1 MPVIPN
7 SVSLTGTSVDILN
20 AIRNSASTNYR
31 DYVPEANNTAQSVR
45 EIGAVIMQYPALQN
59 EFLSALVNRI
69 GMVLITSKMY
79 SNPWTAFKRGY
90 LEFGENIEEIFVN
103 IAKPF
108 QYDVNTAEN
117 EVFKREIP
125 DVRAAF
131 HTLNYQ
137 KFYKATIQ
145 NRQLRQAF
153 LSWAGIE
160 DLIAKIV
167 DSMYTAA
174 ANDEFLTMKYLLA
187 RHILNGQLFPTQISS
202 VTSGNMKAIVS
213 DIKTIS
219 NKMTFMSDTYNM
231 TGVETHTPKDDQYII
246 VNSSFDAVMDVEVLA
261 AAFNMSKADFVG
273 HRVLID
279 NFGALDNDRLNY
291 LFANDPNYTA
301 LTSDEI
307 TALNA
312 IPAVLVDRDFFMIFD
327 NLSEFTEQFN
337 GQGLYWNYWY
347 HVWKTFSVSPFAN
360 CTVFVPGA
368 PGVTSVTVSPSTASS
383 VAGQTVQYKADVVTT
398 NFASKAV
405 EWSATTKPPVGTCS
419 SASASATSLT
429 VTYGAGKTVAKDSLT
444 GYKFSISDTQYTVT
458 GNTAKTG
465 SSSGT
470 STVTITPGLA
480 AQISASTDI
489 NMTGQ
494 NKPEWAVIN
503 RSGLL
508 SLSSDFPGTGWL
520 VRSLAK
526 STADPTVTG
535 YGDCN
540 VVG

>member
-20 AIRNSASTNYR
+20 AIRNSATTNYR
-31 DYVPEANNTAQSVR
+31 DYVPEATNSAQSVR

-117 EVFKREIP
+117 EVFKRETP

-187 RHILNGQLFPTQISS
+187 RHILNGQLYPTQISS

-231 TGVETHTPKDDQYII
+231 SGVETHTPKDDQYII

-360 CTVFVPGA
+360 CTVFVPGT

-383 VAGQTVQYKADVVTT
+383 VAGQNVQYSADVVTA

-405 EWSATTKPPVGTCS
+405 NWSATVTPPRGTVS

-429 VTYGAGKTVAKDSLT
+429 VTYGSGETVAKDALV
-444 GYKFSISDTQYTVT
+444 GFDVFIYDTAYPITS
-458 GNTAKTG
+458 NTAKT
-465 SSSGT
+465 SASEGT
-470 STVTITPGLA
+470 STVTIGIPLES
-480 AQISASTDI
+480 QVDEPVDFVPLSAT
-489 NMTGQ
+489 
-494 NKPEWAVIN
+494 KPDWATIN

-508 SLSSDFPGTGWL
+508 RISADFPGVGWT
-520 VRSLAK
+520 VGV
-526 STADPTVTG
+526 TADSVVDPSVYG
-535 YGDCN
+535 YAECS
-540 VVG
+540 VV

>member
-31 DYVPEANNTAQSVR
+31 DYVPEANNSAQSVR

-145 NRQLRQAF
+145 NRQLRQSF

-174 ANDEFLTMKYLLA
+174 ANDEFLAMKYLLA
-187 RHILNGQLFPTQISS
+187 RHILNGQLYPTQISS
-202 VTSGNMKAIVS
+202 VTSGNMKSIVS

-231 TGVETHTPKDDQYII
+231 TGVETHTPKNDQYII

-279 NFGALDNDRLNY
+279 NFGALDSDRLAY

-405 EWSATTKPPVGTCS
+405 DWSATVTPPAGTVAQNS
-419 SASASATSLT
+419 SPYDTAT
-429 VTYGAGKTVAKDSLT
+429 VTLGAGKTVAENALVGFT
-444 GYKFSISDTQYTVT
+444 FMGGGVEHTVT
-458 GNTAKTG
+458 ANTAKT
-465 SSSGT
+465 STSSGT
-470 STVTITPGLA
+470 TTITFTPALNITSSTSITFGTKKRDDLA
-480 AQISASTDI
+480 TI
-489 NMTGQ
+489 NYSC
-494 NKPEWAVIN
+494 P
-503 RSGLL
+503 R
-508 SLSSDFPGTGWL
+508 
-520 VRSLAK
+520 R
-526 STADPTVTG
+526 
-535 YGDCN
+535 
-540 VVG
+540 

>member
-1 MPVIPN
+1 MPIIPN
-7 SVSLTGTSVDILN
+7 SVSLTGTSADILN

-31 DYVPEANNTAQSVR
+31 DYVPEATGSAQSVR

-160 DLIAKIV
+160 DLIARIV

-187 RHILNGQLFPTQISS
+187 RHILNGQLYPAQISD
-202 VTSGNMKAIVS
+202 VTSANMKEIVS
-213 DIKTIS
+213 DIKTVS

-231 TGVETHTPKDDQYII
+231 SGVETHTPKEDQYII

-279 NFGALDNDRLNY
+279 NFGDLDNDRLNY

-301 LTSDEI
+301 LTSNEI

-327 NLSEFTEQFN
+327 NLFEFTEQFN

-405 EWSATTKPPVGTCS
+405 DWSATVTPPRGTVS
-419 SASASATSLT
+419 SASASATTLT
-429 VTYGAGKTVAKDSLT
+429 VTYGSGKTLAKDALA
-444 GYKFSISDTQYTVT
+444 GYKFSISGTEYTI
-458 GNTAKTG
+458 TANAAKAST
-465 SSSGT
+465 SSGT

-480 AQISASTDI
+480 AQISSSTNIDPVA
-489 NMTGQ
+489 TA
-494 NKPEWAVIN
+494 KTDWATIN

-508 SLSSDFPGTGWL
+508 GISADFPGVGWS
-520 VRSLAK
+520 VGITAK
-526 STADPTVTG
+526 SVADPSVTG
-535 YGDCN
+535 SATCN
-540 VVG
+540 IV

>member
-1 MPVIPN
+1 MPIIPN

-20 AIRNSASTNYR
+20 AIRNSATTNYR
-31 DYVPEANNTAQSVR
+31 DYVPEANNSAQSVR

-79 SNPWTAFKRGY
+79 SNPWAAFKRGY

-108 QYDVNTAEN
+108 QYNVDTAEN

-153 LSWAGIE
+153 LSWSGIE

-187 RHILNGQLFPTQISS
+187 RHILNGHLYPTQISS

-219 NKMTFMSDTYNM
+219 NKMTFMCDTYNM

-261 AAFNMSKADFVG
+261 AEFNMSKADFVG

-279 NFGALDNDRLNY
+279 NFGALNNDRLNY
-291 LFANDPNYTA
+291 LFAEDPNYTA

-307 TALNA
+307 TALND

-383 VAGQTVQYKADVVTT
+383 VAGQTVQYKADVVTS

-405 EWSATTKPPVGTCS
+405 DWSATVTPPRGTVS
-419 SASASATSLT
+419 SASASATTLT
-429 VTYGAGKTVAKDSLT
+429 VTYGSGKTLAKDALA
-444 GYKFSISDTQYTVT
+444 GYKFSISGTEYTIA
-458 GNTAKTG
+458 GNSAKT
-465 SSSGT
+465 STSSGT
-470 STVTITPGLA
+470 STVIITPGLA
-480 AQISASTDI
+480 AQISSSTNIDPV
-489 NMTGQ
+489 TTA
-494 NKPEWAVIN
+494 KTDWATIN

-508 SLSSDFPGTGWL
+508 GISGDFPGVGWA
-520 VRSLAK
+520 VAVTAK
-526 STADPTVTG
+526 SVADPTVTG
-535 YGDCN
+535 SATCN
-540 VVG
+540 IV